1 MKISFKSYILIWI
14 LIVSVLP
21 LFKEMNPFVRW
32 IIQIF
37 PLIFS
42 RKYEQIF
49 PSTPYIILFIFTYLF
64 ASMNGNANFV
74 GIFFLILL
82 PILYINKMKT
92 YKLLGSNIFRVEAV
106 ILYLINCAMCIVE
119 YNLHVNFL
127 SYDLSYFDH
136 FRATGLWIHPL
147 FNALITCICMLF
159 ILLSNMRKHYK
170 IVLYIIGIYTMFTF
184 DARAATIMLLASSIY
199 ILYTQKVLQIKYG
212 IYFVIFL
219 TIGYKFYNYLAASG
233 MGGKLLMLSKDTLS
247 EDSSTMARLVALDIL
262 FDSSWH
268 DLLCGV
274 RNKEAI
280 FNSYG
285 IIAIENSFIDLTL
298 TYGLITSSSFF
309 ILYCKELNN
318 MMIGTL
324 EKKYRYLII
333 STFILVGMVCTAL
346 TEYFVWLAFITFFY
360 GFFPYNKSQH

>member
-1 MKISFKSYILIWI
+1 MKVSFKSYILIWI

-21 LFKEMNPFVRW
+21 LFKEMNPFVKLT
-32 IIQIF
+32 ILVF

-42 RKYEQIF
+42 RKYKQIF
-49 PSTPYIILFIFTYLF
+49 PPTPYIILFIFTYLF
-64 ASMNGNANFV
+64 ASTNGNANFV
-74 GIFFLILL
+74 GIFCLILL
-82 PILYINKMKT
+82 PILCINKMRT
-92 YKLLGSNIFRVEAV
+92 DKLGANILRVEAV
-106 ILYLINCAMCIVE
+106 ILYLINCAICIVE

-159 ILLSNMRKHYK
+159 ILLSNMQKHYK
-170 IVLYIIGIYTMFTF
+170 IALYIIGIYTMFTF

-199 ILYTQKVLQIKYG
+199 ILYTQRVLKIKYG
-212 IYFVIFL
+212 IYIVIFL
-219 TIGYKFYNYLAASG
+219 AVGYNFYNYLVASD
-233 MGGKLLMLSKDTLS
+233 MGGKLLMLSEDTLS
-247 EDSSTMARLVALDIL
+247 EDSSTMARLVALDIF
-262 FDSSWH
+262 FDSSWR

-274 RNKEAI
+274 RDKEAI

-298 TYGLITSSSFF
+298 TYGLITSFSFF
-309 ILYCKELNN
+309 ILYTKELNN

-324 EKKYRYLII
+324 EKKYRYLVIT
-333 STFILVGMVCTAL
+333 TFILVGMACTAL

-360 GFFPYNKSQH
+360 GFFPYNKSQY

>member
-1 MKISFKSYILIWI
+1 MKISFKSYILIWV

-21 LFKEMNPFVRW
+21 LFKDINPFIKL

-42 RKYEQIF
+42 RKYKQIF
-49 PSTPYIILFIFTYLF
+49 PPTPYIVLFIFTYLF

-74 GIFFLILL
+74 GVFCLILL
-82 PILYINKMKT
+82 PILCINKMRA
-92 YKLLGSNIFRVEAV
+92 YKLLDSKIFRAGAV
-106 ILYLINCAMCIVE
+106 ILYLVNCAICIVE

-147 FNALITCICMLF
+147 FNALITCVCMLF
-159 ILLSNMRKHYK
+159 ILLSNMQRSYK
-170 IVLYIIGIYTMFTF
+170 TALYIIGIYTMFTF

-199 ILYTQKVLQIKYG
+199 ILYTQGVLKIKYG
-212 IYFVIFL
+212 IYIVMFL
-219 TIGYKFYNYLAASG
+219 AVGYNFYNYLVASD
-233 MGGKLLMLSKDTLS
+233 MGGKLLMLSEETLS
-247 EDSSTMARLVALDIL
+247 EDSSTMARLVALDI
-262 FDSSWH
+262 FFNSSWR

-274 RNKEAI
+274 QDKEAI

-285 IIAIENSFIDLTL
+285 VIAIENSFIDLTL

-309 ILYCKELNN
+309 ILYTKELNN
-318 MMIGTL
+318 MMIGRL

-333 STFILVGMVCTAL
+333 ITFILVGMACTAL
-346 TEYFVWLAFITFFY
+346 TEYFVWLSFITFFY
-360 GFFPYNKSQH
+360 GFFPYKKLC

>member
-1 MKISFKSYILIWI
+1 MKVSFKSYILIWI

-21 LFKEMNPFVRW
+21 LFKEMNPFVKLT
-32 IIQIF
+32 ILVF

-42 RKYEQIF
+42 RKYKQIF
-49 PSTPYIILFIFTYLF
+49 LPTPYIILFIFTYLF
-64 ASMNGNANFV
+64 ASTNGNANFV
-74 GIFFLILL
+74 GIFCLILL
-82 PILYINKMKT
+82 PILCINKMRT
-92 YKLLGSNIFRVEAV
+92 YKLGANIFRVEAV
-106 ILYLINCAMCIVE
+106 ILYLINCAICIVE

-159 ILLSNMRKHYK
+159 ILLSNMQKHYK
-170 IVLYIIGIYTMFTF
+170 IALYIIGIYTMFTF

-199 ILYTQKVLQIKYG
+199 ILYTQRVLKIKYG
-212 IYFVIFL
+212 IYIVIFL
-219 TIGYKFYNYLAASG
+219 AVGYNFYNYLVASD
-233 MGGKLLMLSKDTLS
+233 MGGKLLMLSEDTLS
-247 EDSSTMARLVALDIL
+247 EDSSTMARLVALDIF
-262 FDSSWH
+262 FDSSWR

-274 RNKEAI
+274 RDKEAI

-298 TYGLITSSSFF
+298 TYGLITSFSFF
-309 ILYCKELNN
+309 ILYTKELNN

-324 EKKYRYLII
+324 EKKYRYLVIT
-333 STFILVGMVCTAL
+333 TFILVGMACTAL
-346 TEYFVWLAFITFFY
+346 TEYFVWLSFITFFY
-360 GFFPYNKSQH
+360 GFFPYNKSQY